1 MDLLEGTKRG
11 SIISYLAILTMI
23 VLFTMETLSFLNAST
38 LQTDVSLDLN
48 QDPKLRVN
56 FNITMMDLS
65 CEYAT
70 VDIVSPLGTSLNVT
84 SHLSKYALDAEGV
97 RQRYMGRNLQQ
108 HDIILSDEL
117 VTETIEELHANGE
130 DAVSLSEESL
140 EEAKKTATYLFVDFY
155 ASWCSHCKDLAPTW
169 EVLAETM
176 VEAAMDIVDE
186 EFEHLEMDHDYS
198 KEDYDEALK
207 VKLPV
212 MVAKVDCVDHK
223 DLCFNEQ
230 VWAYPTLRLF
240 VNGMPAADYRGD
252 RTVLEM
258 VHWLAHVEETHKNQ
272 VGDERF
278 NVLLADEIAREH
290 LMVSETREQMLKG
303 PDRTATTHPEWAE
316 RMRKH
321 RVRQGAMDWKEEDH
335 PGCQI
340 SGFLWVDRVPGNFH
354 IQARSPN
361 HDIDAKLTNTSHE
374 IHSLSFGDPGTKDLI
389 KRNNFVTPAGF
400 DRALAPL
407 NGNVYVNHNS
417 HEAFHH
423 YLKLVTTDFDDPYL
437 KDSRSRYKRTEIR
450 AYQVLSSSQLSLYRS
465 DIVPE
470 AKFTYDPSPIAVYH
484 RRSYSKRW
492 YDYLTSL
499 MAIIGGTFTVIGMIE
514 NTINAAISKKKR

>member
-1 MDLLEGTKRG
+1 
-11 SIISYLAILTMI
+11 
-23 VLFTMETLSFLNAST
+23 
-38 LQTDVSLDLN
+38 
-48 QDPKLRVN
+48 
-56 FNITMMDLS
+56 
-65 CEYAT
+65 
-70 VDIVSPLGTSLNVT
+70 
-84 SHLSKYALDAEGV
+84 
-97 RQRYMGRNLQQ
+97 
-108 HDIILSDEL
+108 
-117 VTETIEELHANGE
+117 
-130 DAVSLSEESL
+130 
-140 EEAKKTATYLFVDFY
+140 
-155 ASWCSHCKDLAPTW
+155 
-169 EVLAETM
+169 
-176 VEAAMDIVDE
+176 MDIVDE
-186 EFEHLEMDHDYS
+186 EFEHLELEHDYS

-258 VHWLAHVEETHKNQ
+258 VHWLAHVEESHKNQ
-272 VGDERF
+272 VGDDRF
-278 NVLLADEIAREH
+278 NVLLADESKLCSFVLGICENQIIIIGAHISCLNTIVAREH
-290 LMVSETREQMLKG
+290 LMVSETREQMLQG
-303 PDRTATTHPEWAE
+303 PDRSATSHPEWAE

-374 IHSLSFGDPGTKDLI
+374 IHSLSFGDPGTRDMI
-389 KRNNFVTPAGF
+389 KRNNFVTPVGF
-400 DRALAPL
+400 DRALTPL

-437 KDSRSRYKRTEIR
+437 KESRSRYKRSEIR

-470 AKFTYDPSPIAVYH
+470 AKFSYDPSPIAVYH
-484 RRSYSKRW
+484 RRAYSKRW
-492 YDYLTSL
+492 YDYITSL